1 MLRLIIAFLL
11 IGSPFLSYAVEQCG
25 FSNGSYLEVPV
36 TIGTVSVQRDTPVG
50 TVLKA
55 VNLTFPL
62 TSGYCGDGDGDVGT
76 FNTWGLGIYA
86 TTTSLDKVY
95 ATNIPGV
102 GIRQSVEKYGTLP
115 VLRLTQPGY
124 VSAIS
129 AGTVELVKTGSV
141 TQSGSLQ
148 PGTIMN
154 WGVGA
159 GNNAPPTFQLMKWN
173 LVSGDIVAIAC
184 SMRSGGGLAFPI
196 GDVKAE
202 QFTQIGTYSKETSKA
217 DLTLDCDQDANINI
231 TLTGTQNSDSSDQ
244 SVLALTG
251 QGPDDSVAQGIGVQ
265 LLYNDKPLKLNEMLN
280 LKTSAGGQESF
291 PITARYIQ
299 TKEKVKAGS
308 ANATATLNV
317 TYQ

>member
-11 IGSPFLSYAVEQCG
+11 FSLPFVSNAAECT
-25 FSNGSYLEVPV
+25 FSNGSYIEVPV

-55 VNLTFPL
+55 VNLSFPL
-62 TSGYCGDGDGDVGT
+62 TSGYCGEGDVAVGT

-202 QFTQIGTYSKETSKA
+202 QFTQIGTYSKETSRA